1 MKIPEANGQ
10 PIHYSSARSI
20 RYTSQTSDKFNQ
32 SRVIRCD
39 RQSAPDFECRRRQSC
54 TSAHI
59 WRRLQRWILWSF
71 RRDTLIYRYISWHF
85 HRDSVTD
92 DRSIV
97 HISSLSVYFFFR
109 KTNEVFL
116 TAFYHL
122 HFTKSSDSKSIKHH
136 SDRGYQKMGY
146 EGRRIMECARSMAI
160 PECQEEFVESESK
173 FRKWIRKICCI
184 ACKMPDWKTALPRKM
199 KSPSRIDWESGGRRH
214 SCATRRAIAADD
226 HLYVFL

>member
-1 MKIPEANGQ
+1 M
-10 PIHYSSARSI
+10 R
-20 RYTSQTSDKFNQ
+20 QTIGT
-32 SRVIRCD
+32 R
-39 RQSAPDFECRRRQSC
+39 
-54 TSAHI
+54 
-59 WRRLQRWILWSF
+59 F
-71 RRDTLIYRYISWHF
+71 RMPPAT
-85 HRDSVTD
+85 
-92 DRSIV
+92 IV
-97 HISSLSVYFFFR
+97 HLCPHLTAPTTLNSLILSTRHTHIYVHILTFPSRQCHWWSLHRPYFFAFSIFFFR

-199 KSPSRIDWESGGRRH
+199 KSPSRIDWESDGRRH

>member
-1 MKIPEANGQ
+1 MDSPFIILALVRFVTHHKPVTNSISREWFDATDNRH
-10 PIHYSSARSI
+10 PISSAAGDNRAPLPTFDGAYNAELFDPFDATHSYIGIYLDISI
-20 RYTSQTSDKFNQ
+20 ATVSLM
-32 SRVIRCD
+32 I
-39 RQSAPDFECRRRQSC
+39 APSSIFLRFQY
-54 TSAHI
+54 I
-59 WRRLQRWILWSF
+59 FF
-71 RRDTLIYRYISWHF
+71 RR
-85 HRDSVTD
+85 
-92 DRSIV
+92 
-97 HISSLSVYFFFR
+97 
-109 KTNEVFL
+109 TNEVFL